1 MNKMKMKTCMMT
13 LAGIVLAMSASAQNF
28 VMKGKVKGNVD
39 GCSVMLQKYGL
50 EGVTNLDSV
59 TIKNGE
65 FTLKG
70 VVNQPEQYQMVIDMN
85 KPGTAEPDYQK
96 IFSTRVYV
104 ENKPM
109 TYDVD
114 LTGFPAERDMSMIE
128 PVVKGSTTQDVY
140 QAYLELMSPIQ
151 DKMHKMDDSIN
162 QTTDLAQRVSLAK
175 EAIKLQ
181 EEMRHQTSLFIQQHT
196 TSLVAFDLLLESFSS
211 LPTPYTSQQIDEMM
225 GWLKNDWSSSAQYP
239 MLQMQAEMAKHTAI
253 GNYYIDGTVVTPE
266 GKQVKLSS
274 LIKKGEYTMLEFWA
288 SWCRPCRQEIPHL
301 KKVHEKYKDFNIIS
315 ISVDERDADWKKA
328 MAKEGMT
335 WTQVRNPEG
344 FGGMVMGEYGINGIP
359 ACLILDKDG
368 NFYKTNMRGAYLDA
382 FLFDYYKK

>member
-13 LAGIVLAMSASAQNF
+13 LAGLVLAMAASAQNF
-28 VMKGKVKGNVD
+28 EMKGKVKGNVD

-128 PVVKGSTTQDVY
+128 PVVKGSTTQDIY

-162 QTTDLAQRVSLAK
+162 QTTDLAQRVALAK

-239 MLQMQAEMAKHTAI
+239 MLQKI
-253 GNYYIDGTVVTPE
+253 GR
-266 GKQVKLSS
+266 
-274 LIKKGEYTMLEFWA
+274 A
-288 SWCRPCRQEIPHL
+288 SCR
-301 KKVHEKYKDFNIIS
+301 
-315 ISVDERDADWKKA
+315 ER
-328 MAKEGMT
+328 
-335 WTQVRNPEG
+335 V
-344 FGGMVMGEYGINGIP
+344 
-359 ACLILDKDG
+359 
-368 NFYKTNMRGAYLDA
+368 
-382 FLFDYYKK
+382 

>member
-1 MNKMKMKTCMMT
+1 
-13 LAGIVLAMSASAQNF
+13 
-28 VMKGKVKGNVD
+28 
-39 GCSVMLQKYGL
+39 MLQKYGL

-162 QTTDLAQRVSLAK
+162 QTTDLAQRVALAK

-196 TSLVAFDLLLESFSS
+196 ATMPVR
-211 LPTPYTSQQIDEMM
+211 LP
-225 GWLKNDWSSSAQYP
+225 
-239 MLQMQAEMAKHTAI
+239 
-253 GNYYIDGTVVTPE
+253 
-266 GKQVKLSS
+266 
-274 LIKKGEYTMLEFWA
+274 
-288 SWCRPCRQEIPHL
+288 R
-301 KKVHEKYKDFNIIS
+301 
-315 ISVDERDADWKKA
+315 
-328 MAKEGMT
+328 
-335 WTQVRNPEG
+335 
-344 FGGMVMGEYGINGIP
+344 
-359 ACLILDKDG
+359 IL
-368 NFYKTNMRGAYLDA
+368 
-382 FLFDYYKK
+382 

>member
-13 LAGIVLAMSASAQNF
+13 LAGLVLAMAASAQNF
-28 VMKGKVKGNVD
+28 EMKGKVKGNVD

-128 PVVKGSTTQDVY
+128 PVVKG
-140 QAYLELMSPIQ
+140 I
-151 DKMHKMDDSIN
+151 
-162 QTTDLAQRVSLAK
+162 RW
-175 EAIKLQ
+175 
-181 EEMRHQTSLFIQQHT
+181 
-196 TSLVAFDLLLESFSS
+196 LL
-211 LPTPYTSQQIDEMM
+211 I
-225 GWLKNDWSSSAQYP
+225 
-239 MLQMQAEMAKHTAI
+239 
-253 GNYYIDGTVVTPE
+253 
-266 GKQVKLSS
+266 
-274 LIKKGEYTMLEFWA
+274 
-288 SWCRPCRQEIPHL
+288 
-301 KKVHEKYKDFNIIS
+301 
-315 ISVDERDADWKKA
+315 
-328 MAKEGMT
+328 
-335 WTQVRNPEG
+335 
-344 FGGMVMGEYGINGIP
+344 
-359 ACLILDKDG
+359 
-368 NFYKTNMRGAYLDA
+368 
-382 FLFDYYKK
+382 

>member
-1 MNKMKMKTCMMT
+1 
-13 LAGIVLAMSASAQNF
+13 
-28 VMKGKVKGNVD
+28 
-39 GCSVMLQKYGL
+39 
-50 EGVTNLDSV
+50 
-59 TIKNGE
+59 
-65 FTLKG
+65 
-70 VVNQPEQYQMVIDMN
+70 MVIDMN

-128 PVVKGSTTQDVY
+128 PVVKGSTTQDIY

-162 QTTDLAQRVSLAK
+162 QTTDLAQRVALAK

-253 GNYYIDGTVVTPE
+253 GNHYIDGTVVTL
-266 GKQVKLSS
+266 K
-274 LIKKGEYTMLEFWA
+274 A
-288 SWCRPCRQEIPHL
+288 SR
-301 KKVHEKYKDFNIIS
+301 
-315 ISVDERDADWKKA
+315 
-328 MAKEGMT
+328 
-335 WTQVRNPEG
+335 
-344 FGGMVMGEYGINGIP
+344 
-359 ACLILDKDG
+359 
-368 NFYKTNMRGAYLDA
+368 
-382 FLFDYYKK
+382 